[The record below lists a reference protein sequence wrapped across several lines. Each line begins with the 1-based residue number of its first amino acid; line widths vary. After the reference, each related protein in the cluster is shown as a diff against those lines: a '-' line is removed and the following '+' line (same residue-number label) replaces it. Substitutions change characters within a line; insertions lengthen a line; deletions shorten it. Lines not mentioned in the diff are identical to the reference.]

1 VPHRVADPRT
11 SAPEKGRDTV
21 TEPASARIAADLRR
35 RISRGD
41 LAPGER
47 VPSTRELTQQW
58 GVAMATAT
66 KALTI
71 LRQEGLVRSVR
82 GVGTVVAERERPQ
95 RTRQSAT
102 GPAAE
107 RIVDTAIRVADAEGL
122 ATMSMRRLAAELGL
136 APMSLYQYVA
146 SKDDLV
152 LLMIDRAFGEEPL
165 PARPPASWRAA
176 LETSSRTQWACFR
189 RHPWLAP
196 AMSLTR
202 PQAVPSALAHT
213 EWALQALDGR
223 GLDPVAAFTVHITL
237 FGYVRGM
244 AINLESENQAEA
256 ETGMTKDEWVDAHL
270 RTLGRLMETGHFPMV
285 ERITSGE
292 FDFDLD
298 ALFEFGLQRMLDGL
312 RDLLAPETPRD
323 PDQLL

>member
-1 VPHRVADPRT
+1 L
-11 SAPEKGRDTV
+11 DTV
-21 TEPASARIAADLRR
+21 TEPASARIAADLRH
-35 RISRGD
+35 RISGGE
-41 LAPGER
+41 LAPGDR

-82 GVGTVVAERERPQ
+82 GIGTVVAEPERPQ
-95 RTRQSAT
+95 RVSRPTP

-107 RIVDTAIRVADAEGL
+107 RIVEAAVRVADTEGL

-136 APMSLYQYVA
+136 APMSLYQHVA

-152 LLMIDRAFGEEPL
+152 LLMIDRAFGSVPL
-165 PARPPASWRAA
+165 PTRPPASWRAA

-223 GLDPVAAFTVHITL
+223 GLDRVTAFNVHITL

-244 AINLESENQAEA
+244 AINLESERQAEA
-256 ETGMTKDEWVDAHL
+256 DSGMTNDEWMDAHVGA
-270 RTLGRLMETGHFPMV
+270 LGSLMATGDFPMV
-285 ERITSGE
+285 ERITTGE
-292 FDFDLD
+292 YDFDLD

-312 RDLLAPETPRD
+312 RELLG
-323 PDQLL
+323 PDTARQ